1 MHSQRVGV
9 PQGSPS
15 DKWLSAKR
23 RKWIPFKPALTGRAV
38 RAERHHPNF
47 EQELLGLGFEFR
59 RSDHRHSHSGSLAAL
74 LDDHQHP
81 PGEL

>member
-23 RKWIPFKPALTGRAV
+23 RKWIPFKPALTGLLAVFVLALQFFTGLYLFVLPFAAKWRSSSRA
-38 RAERHHPNF
+38 
-47 EQELLGLGFEFR
+47 
-59 RSDHRHSHSGSLAAL
+59 D
-74 LDDHQHP
+74 
-81 PGEL
+81 